1 MFSKAMKSLPEL
13 SLPPINAEIRRDA
26 DGVERIYDELRQ
38 RFVALT
44 PEEWVRQHFTS
55 FLIKNC
61 QYPRG
66 LMANEVGIHLN
77 NTIKRCDTVV
87 YDKSRRPIA
96 IVEYKAPYIT
106 LTQNTFDQ
114 IVRYNMVLQVPLV
127 VVSNGLVHYCC
138 AIDYVRHT
146 ARFLDHIPSWSE
158 LTAFGQ

>member
-1 MFSKAMKSLPEL
+1 MKSLPKL

-26 DGVERIYDELRQ
+26 DGVVRIYDELRQ

-44 PEEWVRQHFTS
+44 PEEWVRQHFAS
-55 FLIKNC
+55 FLINIC

-66 LMANEVGIHLN
+66 LMANEVGIRLN

-96 IVEYKAPYIT
+96 IVEYKAPNIT
-106 LTQNTFDQ
+106 LSQNTFDQ

-127 VVSNGLVHYCC
+127 IVSNGLVHYCC
-138 AIDYVRHT
+138 AIDYAHHVV
-146 ARFLDHIPSWSE
+146 RFLDHIPSWTE
-158 LTAFGQ
+158 LTEFGQ